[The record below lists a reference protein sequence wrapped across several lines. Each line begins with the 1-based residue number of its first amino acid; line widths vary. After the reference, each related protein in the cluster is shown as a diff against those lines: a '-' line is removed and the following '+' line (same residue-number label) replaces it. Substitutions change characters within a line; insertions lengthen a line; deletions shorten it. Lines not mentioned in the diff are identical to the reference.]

1 MTLALTMLPCAEQVP
16 PPSLGTDMAQLLES
30 GTAADV
36 KFKVEEEDLPA
47 HKFIL
52 TARSP
57 VFRSATIDLSAD
69 STMKAGRVLS
79 SHVAVNQQSESA
91 VAYMYAW
98 YMHEASHPTA

>member
-1 MTLALTMLPCAEQVP
+1 MTLTMLPCAEQVP

-57 VFRSATIDLSAD
+57 VFRSATIHLSAGP
-69 STMKAGRVLS
+69 TVKFGIVFS
-79 SHVAVNQQSESA
+79 SYLPCQTAVRTSNCL
-91 VAYMYAW
+91 AYMHAVCKTP
-98 YMHEASHPTA
+98 AI

>member
-1 MTLALTMLPCAEQVP
+1 
-16 PPSLGTDMAQLLES
+16 MAQLLES

-57 VFRSATIDLSAD
+57 VFRSVVAFVPLPSLFVHFICGAD
-69 STMKAGRVLS
+69 STLTTGVPCM
-79 SHVAVNQQSESA
+79 
-91 VAYMYAW
+91 
-98 YMHEASHPTA
+98 